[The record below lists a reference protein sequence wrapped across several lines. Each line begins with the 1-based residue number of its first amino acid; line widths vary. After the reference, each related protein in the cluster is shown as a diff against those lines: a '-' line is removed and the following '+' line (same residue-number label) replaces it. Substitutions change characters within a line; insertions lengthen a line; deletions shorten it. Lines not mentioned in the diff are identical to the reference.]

1 MADDNLYDDEELVST
16 NPNQRNWRGILIAL
30 LVIIA
35 VLALIVTSVAL
46 LTPPDESSRIK
57 GQRLKLS
64 DVLYGELTPLL
75 FNGTWVNH
83 RQICYRDTWGGVSLL
98 DVSSSNFSSINLVHD
113 NVFKR
118 FTPAKFSLSPD
129 QKFLLIAHNM
139 KQLFRYSYLA
149 QYTVYDLASGATVAI
164 KIQENGPGG
173 GGQPYL
179 LSARWTPRGHKLIIV
194 HDYDIYYK
202 LDPHSSTSY
211 RVTNNAVPGII
222 SNGLTDWLYEEEILH
237 SSDAIWMS
245 KDSQVLLY
253 ASFNDSLVKE
263 QHNTWYGDGGHLV
276 YPEIRSLRY
285 PKPETPNPT
294 VSLFVADLADPNNIN
309 VKSVKPPPIIEATDH
324 YLTGATWISPNEIC
338 ITWMNRLQ
346 NLSVI
351 SICKNPLW
359 KCQEVQ
365 QIQGDEH
372 GAWLDSPSEPP
383 IFTLNG
389 SHYITIA
396 PVKQGAHGNFRHIV
410 IVDVTKKQVFPLTH
424 GQLEVTKILGWDYA
438 NNTIYFMGTPAL
450 HPSQRHLYRISSV
463 IRSNNNN
470 NNQDDTITC
479 ISCSTLINAKS
490 HYPFVDYVPSKIS
503 GLIIPDDNKLAN
515 EYSREPN
522 KNRNPDAD
530 RTTTTN
536 ATNTTKSS
544 GSSKKDNVKHNQLRA
559 VRTCQY
565 YNTIFSPNLHYFVLE
580 CLGPGVPLV
589 ALYRTELPKPRFLLM
604 LESNSELEEKMS
616 NIALPQIKKFPVQI
630 SGGYSAQVKLYLPP
644 TLRDEEIT
652 RYPLVVQA
660 YGAPGSQLVTDI
672 FKLDYNSYLSG
683 KMNMIVAQI
692 DARGSG
698 GQGCRM
704 TQEVYHRAGSVEVA
718 DQLEV
723 TEYLR
728 DSLHFVDKRRV
739 AIWGWS
745 YGGFVAAHALFRPDQ
760 DVFACGISVAP
771 IVSWDLHDSAYAE
784 KYMGYPN
791 VSSNYQGYLEADLT
805 RKVKDLKGKKF
816 FLIHGTADSNVQF
829 QQSLVLSRHLT
840 DSGILFRQQIYPDI
854 DHSLSGVKE
863 HLYLSMIQFL
873 EDCFV
878 KLTRVEPKAGLSSG
892 GYET

>member
-64 DVLYGELTPLL
+64 DVLYGDLTPLL

-98 DVSSSNFSSINLVHD
+98 DVSSSNFSSISLVHD

-179 LSARWTPRGHKLIIV
+179 LSARWTPRGHKLVIV

-237 SSDAIWMS
+237 SSEAIWMS

-365 QIQGDEH
+365 QIQGDEQ

-438 NNTIYFMGTPAL
+438 NNTI
-450 HPSQRHLYRISSV
+450 
-463 IRSNNNN
+463 
-470 NNQDDTITC
+470 
-479 ISCSTLINAKS
+479 
-490 HYPFVDYVPSKIS
+490 
-503 GLIIPDDNKLAN
+503 
-515 EYSREPN
+515 
-522 KNRNPDAD
+522 
-530 RTTTTN
+530 
-536 ATNTTKSS
+536 
-544 GSSKKDNVKHNQLRA
+544 
-559 VRTCQY
+559 
-565 YNTIFSPNLHYFVLE
+565 
-580 CLGPGVPLV
+580 
-589 ALYRTELPKPRFLLM
+589 
-604 LESNSELEEKMS
+604 
-616 NIALPQIKKFPVQI
+616 
-630 SGGYSAQVKLYLPP
+630 
-644 TLRDEEIT
+644 
-652 RYPLVVQA
+652 